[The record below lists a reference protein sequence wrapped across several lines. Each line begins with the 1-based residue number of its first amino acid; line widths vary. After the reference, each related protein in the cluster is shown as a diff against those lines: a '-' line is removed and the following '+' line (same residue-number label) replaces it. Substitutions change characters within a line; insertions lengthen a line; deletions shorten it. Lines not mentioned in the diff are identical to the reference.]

1 MHSNAYSH
9 GAKARSIS
17 RKTHPDKRTANFIR
31 TRIRRA
37 TLGIFDDKIN
47 LFFRYHPPIRLFQRS
62 RLEFLLLFCYNRHRF
77 CVFMRRP
84 TSPYRDATRSA
95 SPFRRPLDR
104 RFPRRRTSNAHNL
117 LTHNHIIKLQII
129 KLPFVAPMSLD
140 IHAPRQM
147 NHKSHQATIV
157 SSLYLRPIT

>member
-1 MHSNAYSH
+1 MHSNAYLH

-17 RKTHPDKRTANFIR
+17 RKAHPDKRTANFIR

-77 CVFMRRP
+77 GVFMRRP

-95 SPFRRPLDR
+95 SPFRRPLDC

-117 LTHNHIIKLQII
+117 LTHNHIIKLQFI
-129 KLPFVAPMSLD
+129 ASMSLD
-140 IHAPRQM
+140 IHVPRQM

-157 SSLYLRPIT
+157 SSLYLRPIA

>member
-1 MHSNAYSH
+1 MHSNADLH

-95 SPFRRPLDR
+95 SPFRRPLDC

-117 LTHNHIIKLQII
+117 LTHNHIIKLQ
-129 KLPFVAPMSLD
+129 LLSS
-140 IHAPRQM
+140 
-147 NHKSHQATIV
+147 NSSHRCLSTFMCHDK
-157 SSLYLRPIT
+157 

>member
-1 MHSNAYSH
+1 MHSNADLH

-37 TLGIFDDKIN
+37 TLGIFGDKIN

-95 SPFRRPLDR
+95 SPFRRPLDC

-117 LTHNHIIKLQII
+117 LTHNHIIKLQFI
-129 KLPFVAPMSLD
+129 ASMSLN
-140 IHAPRQM
+140 IHVPRQM

-157 SSLYLRPIT
+157 SSLYLRPIA

>member
-1 MHSNAYSH
+1 MHSNAYLH

-17 RKTHPDKRTANFIR
+17 RKAHPDKRTANFIR
-31 TRIRRA
+31 TRIQRA

-47 LFFRYHPPIRLFQRS
+47 LFFRYHPPIRFFHRS

-95 SPFRRPLDR
+95 SPFRRPLDC

-117 LTHNHIIKLQII
+117 LTHNHIIKLQFI
-129 KLPFVAPMSLD
+129 ASMSLD
-140 IHAPRQM
+140 IHVPRQM

-157 SSLYLRPIT
+157 SSLYLRPIA

>member
-1 MHSNAYSH
+1 MHSNAYLH

-95 SPFRRPLDR
+95 SPFRRPLDC
-104 RFPRRRTSNAHNL
+104 RFPRRRTCNAHNL
-117 LTHNHIIKLQII
+117 LTHNHIIMLQFI
-129 KLPFVAPMSLD
+129 ASMSLD
-140 IHAPRQM
+140 IHVPRQM

-157 SSLYLRPIT
+157 SSLYLRSIA

>member
-1 MHSNAYSH
+1 MHSNADLH

-37 TLGIFDDKIN
+37 TLGIFGDKIN

-95 SPFRRPLDR
+95 SPFRRPLDC
-104 RFPRRRTSNAHNL
+104 RFPRRRTSNAHSL
-117 LTHNHIIKLQII
+117 IAHNHIIKHQII
-129 KLPFVAPMSLD
+129 KLQFVASMSLD

-147 NHKSHQATIV
+147 NH
-157 SSLYLRPIT
+157 

>member
-1 MHSNAYSH
+1 MHSNADLH

-37 TLGIFDDKIN
+37 TLGIFGDKIN

-95 SPFRRPLDR
+95 SPFRRPLDC
-104 RFPRRRTSNAHNL
+104 RFPRRRTSNAHNP
-117 LTHNHIIKLQII
+117 LTHNLIIKLQFI
-129 KLPFVAPMSLD
+129 ASMSLN
-140 IHAPRQM
+140 IHVPRQM

-157 SSLYLRPIT
+157 SSLYLRPIA

>member
-1 MHSNAYSH
+1 MHSNADLH

-77 CVFMRRP
+77 CVFVRRP

-95 SPFRRPLDR
+95 SPFRRPLDC

-117 LTHNHIIKLQII
+117 LTHNHITKLQFI
-129 KLPFVAPMSLD
+129 ASMSLD
-140 IHAPRQM
+140 IHVPRQM

-157 SSLYLRPIT
+157 SSLYLRPIA